1 MYNRRDLACFLLSSE
16 SMKGIVILAYKLLVN
31 DKGKYTALL
40 VGTTFSVFLM
50 VQMTSSFAGI
60 LTKASATVINIGA
73 SVWVMDPAA
82 PNGILSNVPMPDYI
96 LDAVRSIAGVK
107 YAVPLY
113 SGAALVRL
121 HDGTY
126 QPVTVIGLDDS
137 SLIGRPKL
145 LEGNIDD
152 IFAENGFIVVKD
164 EEYPKLESPAIGTDF
179 ELNDNR
185 GVIVGIA
192 TVPTGALFGT
202 PTLYTT
208 YYRAIQYI
216 PSMRF
221 TISYILV
228 EPKAASDIPH
238 IKQRVAQLGYL
249 ALTNPEYQNAISSYL
264 KYKTGIGTNT
274 LLMTVIAFLVGLSIS
289 GQTFYT
295 FIIENLEHF
304 GALKAMGAKGRELVY
319 VIIFQAAFTALVGYG
334 LGVGLSTVVIAGA
347 QLRLPEYAS
356 RVTYTNLALAFL
368 MVLIIAGVSGY
379 AGVRRVLKIEPFEIF
394 RG

>member
-1 MYNRRDLACFLLSSE
+1 
-16 SMKGIVILAYKLLVN
+16 MKQILILAYRLLVS

-40 VGTTFSVFLM
+40 VGTTFSVFLI

-60 LTKASATVINIGA
+60 LTKASATVINVGA
-73 SVWVMDPAA
+73 SIWVMDTAA
-82 PNGILSNVPMPDYI
+82 TNTVFGSIPMPDYV
-96 LDAVRSIAGVK
+96 LDAARSINGVK

-113 SGAALVRL
+113 LGSALLKL

-126 QPVTVIGLDDS
+126 QSVTVIGLDDA
-137 SLIGRPKL
+137 SLVGRPEL
-145 LEGNIDD
+145 LQGNIND
-152 IFAENGFIVVKD
+152 IFAENGFIAVRD
-164 EEYPKLESPAIGTDF
+164 EEFPKLENPTIGTEF
-179 ELNDNR
+179 ELNDHR

-192 TVPTGALFGT
+192 KVATGALYGT

-221 TISYILV
+221 TISYILI
-228 EPKAASDIPH
+228 EPKTSSDIPY
-238 IKQRVAQLGYL
+238 IKQQVARLGYL
-249 ALTNPEYQNAISSYL
+249 ALTNGEFQDGISSYL
-264 KYKTGIGTNT
+264 KYRTSIGTNT
-274 LLMTVIAFLVGLSIS
+274 LLMTVISFIVGLSIS

-319 VIIFQAAFTALVGYG
+319 VIIFQAGFTALVGYG
-334 LGVGLSTVVIAGA
+334 LGIGLSTLLITAA
-347 QLRLPEYAS
+347 KLRLPEYSS
-356 RVTYTNLALAFL
+356 RVTYTNLGLALL
-368 MVLIIAGVSGY
+368 LVVIIATVSGY
-379 AGVRRVLKIEPFEIF
+379 AGVRRVLKIEPFDIF

>member
-1 MYNRRDLACFLLSSE
+1 MKQLL
-16 SMKGIVILAYKLLVN
+16 ILAYKLLVK

-40 VGTTFSVFLM
+40 VGTTFAVFLI

-60 LTKASATVINIGA
+60 LTKASATVINVGA
-73 SVWVMDPAA
+73 SIWVMDPAA
-82 PNGILSNVPMPDYI
+82 TNTVFGSIPMPDYV
-96 LDAVRSIAGVK
+96 LDAVRSINGVK

-113 SGAALVRL
+113 VGSALLKL

-126 QPVTVIGLDDS
+126 QSATIIGLDDS
-137 SLIGRPKL
+137 SLVGRPEL
-145 LEGNIDD
+145 LQGDIDD
-152 IFAENGFIVVKD
+152 IFAENGFIAVKD
-164 EEYPKLESPAIGTDF
+164 EEFPKLENPAIGTDF
-179 ELNDNR
+179 ELNDHR

-192 TVPTGALFGT
+192 KVPTGALYGT

-228 EPKAASDIPH
+228 EPKADSDIPY
-238 IKQRVAQLGYL
+238 IKREVARLGYL
-249 ALTNPEYQNAISSYL
+249 AQTNKEFRDGISNYL

-274 LLMTVIAFLVGLSIS
+274 LLMTIISFLVGLSIS

-319 VIIFQAAFTALVGYG
+319 VILFQAGFTALVGYG
-334 LGVGLSTVVIAGA
+334 LGIGLATLLITAA
-347 QLRLPEYAS
+347 KLRLPEYSS
-356 RVTYTNLALAFL
+356 RVTYTNLGLAFL
-368 MVLIIAGVSGY
+368 LVLIIASASGY
-379 AGVRRVLKIEPFEIF
+379 AGVRRVLRIEPFDIF

>member
-1 MYNRRDLACFLLSSE
+1 
-16 SMKGIVILAYKLLVN
+16 MKQLMILAYKLLVK

-40 VGTTFSVFLM
+40 VGTTFAVFLI

-73 SVWVMDPAA
+73 KIWVMDPAA
-82 PNGILSNVPMPDYI
+82 TNTVFGSIPMPDYV
-96 LDAVRSIAGVK
+96 LDVVRSINGVK

-113 SGAALVRL
+113 VGSALLKL

-126 QPVTVIGLDDS
+126 QSVTVIGLDDT
-137 SLIGRPKL
+137 SLFGRPEL
-145 LEGNIDD
+145 LQGNIYD
-152 IFAENGFIVVKD
+152 IFAENGFIAVKD
-164 EEYPKLESPAIGTDF
+164 EEFPKLENPKLGTEF
-179 ELNDNR
+179 ELNDYR

-192 TVPTGALFGT
+192 KVPTGALFGS

-208 YYRAIQYI
+208 YNRAIQYV

-221 TISYILV
+221 TTSYILV
-228 EPKAASDIPH
+228 DPKADSDIPY
-238 IKQRVAQLGYL
+238 IKQQVARLGYL
-249 ALTNPEYQNAISSYL
+249 ALTNRQFQDGISNYL

-274 LLMTVIAFLVGLSIS
+274 LLMTVISFLVGLSIS

-319 VIIFQAAFTALVGYG
+319 IILFQAGFTALVGYG
-334 LGVGLSTVVIAGA
+334 LGIGLATVLITAA
-347 QLRLPEYAS
+347 KLRLPEYAS
-356 RVTYTNLALAFL
+356 RVTYTNLGLAFL
-368 MVLIIAGVSGY
+368 MVLLIASVSGY
-379 AGVRRVLKIEPFEIF
+379 AGVRRVLKIEPFDIF

>member
-1 MYNRRDLACFLLSSE
+1 
-16 SMKGIVILAYKLLVN
+16 MKQILILAYKLLVN

-40 VGTTFSVFLM
+40 VGTTFSVFLI

-73 SVWVMDPAA
+73 SIWVMDPAA
-82 PNGILSNVPMPDYI
+82 SNTVFGSIPMPDYV
-96 LDAVRSIAGVK
+96 LDAVRSINGVK
-107 YAVPLY
+107 YAVPL
-113 SGAALVRL
+113 SVSAALLKL

-126 QPVTVIGLDDS
+126 QAATVLGLDDT
-137 SLIGRPKL
+137 SLVGRPEL
-145 LEGNIDD
+145 AQGNIND
-152 IFAENGFIVVKD
+152 IFAENGFIAVKD
-164 EEYPKLESPAIGTDF
+164 EEFPKLGNPTIGTEF
-179 ELNDNR
+179 ELNDHR

-192 TVPTGALFGT
+192 KVPTGTLYGT

-216 PSMRF
+216 PSYAF

-228 EPKAASDIPH
+228 EPKAAADIPY
-238 IKQRVAQLGYL
+238 IKQQVAQLGYL
-249 ALTNPEYQNAISSYL
+249 AQTNQEFQNGISDYL
-264 KYKTGIGTNT
+264 KYKTSIGTNT
-274 LLMTVIAFLVGLSIS
+274 LLMTVISFLVGLSIC

-295 FIIENLEHF
+295 FILENLEHF

-319 VIIFQAAFTALVGYG
+319 VILFQAGFTAVVGYG
-334 LGVGLSTVVIAGA
+334 LGIGLSTLLISAA
-347 QLRLPEYAS
+347 KLRLPEYSS
-356 RVTYTNLALAFL
+356 RVTYTNLGLAFL
-368 MVLIIAGVSGY
+368 MVLTIASVSGY

>member
-1 MYNRRDLACFLLSSE
+1 
-16 SMKGIVILAYKLLVN
+16 MKQILILAYKLLVN

-40 VGTTFSVFLM
+40 VGTTFSVFLI

-73 SVWVMDPAA
+73 GVWVMDPAA
-82 PNGILSNVPMPDYI
+82 TNSILSNVPMPDYV
-96 LDAVRSIAGVK
+96 LDAVRSINGVK

-113 SGAALVRL
+113 SGTALVKL

-126 QPVTVIGLDDS
+126 QAVTVLGLDDS
-137 SLIGRPKL
+137 SLVGRPKL
-145 LEGNIDD
+145 LEGDIDD

-164 EEYPKLESPAIGTDF
+164 EEFPKLENPKLGTEF
-179 ELNDNR
+179 ELNDYR
-185 GVIVGIA
+185 GIIVGIA

-208 YYRAIQYI
+208 YYRAIQYV

-221 TISYILV
+221 TISYVLV
-228 EPKAASDIPH
+228 QPKSDSDIPY
-238 IKQRVAQLGYL
+238 IKQQVARLGYL
-249 ALTNPEYQNAISSYL
+249 ALTNREYQDAISSYL
-264 KYKTGIGTNT
+264 EYKTSIGTNT
-274 LLMTVIAFLVGLSIS
+274 LLMTVISFLVGLSIC

-319 VIIFQAAFTALVGYG
+319 VILFQAGFTALVGYG
-334 LGVGLSTVVIAGA
+334 LGVGLSTLLITAA
-347 QLRLPEYAS
+347 KLRLPEYSS
-356 RVTYTNLALAFL
+356 RVTYTNLGLAFV
-368 MVLIIAGVSGY
+368 MVLVIASISGY